1 MSVLKLSVAGFA
13 LALAWSPIALAEEA
27 TAPQPAAATA
37 AVADEDDTVVCKKIQ
52 DTGSRVRRTKVCKT
66 KSEWNAAEKGA
77 QDTMRGIQ
85 QKGVQPGGE
94 SLQPG

>member
-1 MSVLKLSVAGFA
+1 MSVLKLSIAGFA

-27 TAPQPAAATA
+27 AAPQPAATA
-37 AVADEDDTVVCKKIQ
+37 AAAEEEDTVVCKKIQ

-85 QKGVQPGGE
+85 QKGVQPGGD